1 MNDVPWD
8 QALDFILKS
17 KGLAKREAG
26 NVILVAPTAEI
37 LKLEEEELKSQEM
50 AERLEPLKTEYIQV
64 NYAKAENFRNILFGM
79 SSISADGC
87 TISQGASSSGGQG
100 GGKWY
105 WRRRYGAG

>member
-1 MNDVPWD
+1 MPWD

-37 LKLEEEELKSQEM
+37 LKLEEEELKSQEV

-64 NYAKAENFRNILFGM
+64 NYAKAENFRNILGSGLNLLLCM
-79 SSISADGC
+79 NISSKFDFIN
-87 TISQGASSSGGQG
+87 
-100 GGKWY
+100 
-105 WRRRYGAG
+105 